1 MKYKYNIS
9 NLDCANCAAKIEE
22 VLNKDENIK
31 SATVNF
37 SNLKLTIETDM
48 KNDVLKYITKIARKI
63 EPDVILYE
71 NEVKEENIKSSI
83 IRLILGTI
91 IGVIG
96 LILPF
101 KIFSLILSIIALI
114 ILLSKTAL
122 KAIKLLIKDK
132 TLNENF
138 LITISCIGAF
148 IIDKMSEGLMVI
160 ILYEIGKILEAKA
173 VNNSRK
179 SISSLINIKPLFANI
194 KTKDGISE
202 VKPEKVN
209 IGDIIVVKTG
219 EKVPLDGIIIK
230 GNAKLNTSSI
240 TGESKLKSV
249 KENDNVIS
257 GVIVEDGVLEIKV
270 TSDYENSIVFKMLE
284 LVENATDNKAK
295 TENFVSKVA
304 KIYTPLVFLFAL
316 LLILFGVIFTNV
328 PFNTWFYRGLVF
340 LVISCPCAI
349 AISVP
354 LSYFAG
360 IGASSKNGILIK
372 GSNYLDSLRNIKKI
386 IFDKT
391 GTITTGK
398 FEDIKITILDKKYK
412 KEELEKIIYKGE
424 NLSTHPIAKSI
435 VKYLNLKFD
444 SNDVKNFK
452 EYKGKGISYE
462 IDKNK
467 ILIGN
472 NKLCK
477 SKENKESIYVSINNN
492 IVAKIDVQDKIK
504 DEAKEVIKNL
514 KDNNINVEMFTG
526 DSREIALSVGEKIGI
541 DSVKYELLPTDK
553 YNLLDSYIKQKGE
566 VIAFVGDGINDA
578 ATLALSHIGISM
590 GSIGTDVAIEA
601 SDVVI
606 MTDTLEKIQKA
617 IDISKYTSIIVK
629 ENLLFA
635 ITTKIIILVLSAL
648 GLSNMFFAV
657 FADVGVTLITILNT
671 TRILKKYK

>member
-48 KNDVLKYITKIARKI
+48 KTDVLKYITKIARKI
-63 EPDVILYE
+63 EPDVVLYE

-328 PFNTWFYRGLVF
+328 PFNTWFYRSLVF

-553 YNLLDSYIKQKGE
+553 YNLLDSYIRQKSE
-566 VIAFVGDGINDA
+566 IIAFVGDGINDA